1 MTKRRPSSRS
11 LPAKSRSALCICPC
25 NNEGKNRRA
34 VTEFFE
40 DARNHQGAK
49 ARRVRS
55 DEDKGKLPRQGDP
68 RESIEESRMDD
79 GRCIIAPDQIKHKVK
94 RRDD

>member
-1 MTKRRPSSRS
+1 MHLS
-11 LPAKSRSALCICPC
+11 LH
-25 NNEGKNRRA
+25 NEGKHRRT
-34 VTEFFE
+34 VTDFFE

-55 DEDKGKLPRQGDP
+55 DEDQGKLPRQGDSH
-68 RESIEESRMDD
+68 ESLEESRMGD
-79 GRCIIAPDQIKHKVK
+79 GRWIIAPDQIKHKVK